1 MNNDILKQFVCIT
14 PFVYMEAHRHAVY
27 SCCPS
32 WLPVKLSSLE
42 DIENAWNTE
51 EYKKIKESI
60 LDGSYSYC
68 SKTKCP
74 YLSELLTTGK
84 KHSCFINKSDFKE
97 EDYKTPVNINL
108 AFDRS
113 CNLSCPSCRT
123 ENIMANED
131 DIIFIDD
138 MIDKITEKFGKDIA
152 LLYLSGTADPF
163 ASKSIRKLLLNFDKT
178 KFKNLKNIHIHTNGL
193 LLTEKLWNDLSHIHN
208 LIKTIEISI
217 DAANEET
224 YKLIRRGGNW
234 NTLIKNLEF
243 ISKIKIGNKKVS
255 FVVQD
260 TNYTQME
267 DFYNLM
273 MKIFNNK
280 VDVFF
285 NKIQNWGTYSNAEF
299 KLKQIWSEEHP
310 EFEKFLEHLKKI
322 HLKFR
327 CIHNMH
333 EIVDK
338 HIVTKKLLF

>member
-1 MNNDILKQFVCIT
+1 
-14 PFVYMEAHRHAVY
+14 MEAHRNGVY

-32 WLPVKLSSLE
+32 WLPNRLSSLE
-42 DIENAWNTE
+42 EIETAWETE
-51 EYKKIKESI
+51 EYKKIKNSI
-60 LDGSYSYC
+60 INGTYEFC
-68 SKTKCP
+68 SETQCP
-74 YLSELLTTGK
+74 YLMELLTVGK
-84 KHSCFINKSDFKE
+84 KHTCFIEKSQFN
-97 EDYKTPVNINL
+97 EDNYKYPTNINI

-123 ENIMANED
+123 DKIMSNEN
-131 DIIFIDD
+131 DIVFIDN
-138 MIDKITEKFGKDIA
+138 MIEQISDKFGKHLT
-152 LLYLSGTADPF
+152 LLYLSGSADPF
-163 ASKSIRKLLLNFDKT
+163 ASKSIRKFLLNFDKQ
-178 KFKNLKNIHIHTNGL
+178 KFEKLKRIHLHTNGL
-193 LLTEKLWNDLSHIHN
+193 LLTEKIWNDLSHIHDI
-208 LIKTIEISI
+208 IKTLEISI
-217 DAANEET
+217 DSSTKEVYEI
-224 YKLIRRGGNW
+224 IRRDGNW
-234 NTLIKNLEF
+234 ETLLKNLEF
-243 ISKIKIGNKKVS
+243 ISKIKMGNKRVS

-260 TNYTQME
+260 SNYFQME